1 MVEAKKLSSKD
12 SVNTPVDYT
21 KVKDVLVGAEKGKVV
36 TRFPP
41 EPSGFLHVGHIKA
54 VMMNYHYA

>member
-1 MVEAKKLSSKD
+1 MVEAKKISSKD
-12 SVNTPVDYT
+12 SVDSPIDYS